1 MTAAKFPPCL
11 SHEPSNAGS
20 GLLLQ
25 LHRTRIK
32 SLISLSLIPQFS
44 FLKAVAERLLTTG
57 SSVLELSFLL
67 RLMRMECAHCLPT
80 LLLMVLVSSQAHWE

>member
-1 MTAAKFPPCL
+1 MQ
-11 SHEPSNAGS
+11 
-20 GLLLQ
+20 GLVFSSSFTEQESKVLFL
-25 LHRTRIK
+25 
-32 SLISLSLIPQFS
+32 SLSLIPQFS

-67 RLMRMECAHCLPT
+67 RLMRMECAHFLPT